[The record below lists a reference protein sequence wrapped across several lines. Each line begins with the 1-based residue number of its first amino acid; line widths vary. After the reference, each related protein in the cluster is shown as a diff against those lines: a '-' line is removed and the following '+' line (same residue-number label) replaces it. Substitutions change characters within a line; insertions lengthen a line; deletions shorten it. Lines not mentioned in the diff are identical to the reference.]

1 MSKML
6 QRIKMFNSC
15 FFRHIFY
22 WLKGD
27 KANLTISNGVDVEY
41 TIAPMVC
48 LHCKKVEWRYVKGN
62 L

>member
-1 MSKML
+1 
-6 QRIKMFNSC
+6 MFNSC

-27 KANLTISNGVDVEY
+27 KANLTISNEVDVEY